1 MSKSAEQKSGKQKGV
16 LVFLHGSG
24 DNGPNFQKWVYMAS
38 KGKFE
43 STLANNGIAVVYPSA
58 KCIPYTLAAGMK
70 MSVWHDRTGLGPKF
84 PEDTEGIRNSLRSLD
99 KNILNPLA
107 TKELPVVVGG
117 FSQGGHMAMH
127 VALNDCSNSNY
138 NSTGSCSKKDNNSST
153 SSSKLESG
161 NPRKNIQSCIKGCF
175 VMSSYLHDD
184 SNIYKIF
191 SNENILPEVKLPL
204 LMTHGTRDRMIS
216 SKWGE
221 KTAKKLKDVGLDVRF
236 KLIDGITSI
245 QLVE

>member
-1 MSKSAEQKSGKQKGV
+1 
-16 LVFLHGSG
+16 
-24 DNGPNFQKWVYMAS
+24 MAS

-58 KCIPYTLAAGMK
+58 KCIPYTLAAINDISVDPFAEYFVLWVIPKYFIVPLIAAGMK

-84 PEDTEGIRNSLRSLD
+84 PEDTEGIRNSLESLD

-138 NSTGSCSKKDNNSST
+138 NST
-153 SSSKLESG
+153 
-161 NPRKNIQSCIKGCF
+161 
-175 VMSSYLHDD
+175 
-184 SNIYKIF
+184 
-191 SNENILPEVKLPL
+191 EVKLPL